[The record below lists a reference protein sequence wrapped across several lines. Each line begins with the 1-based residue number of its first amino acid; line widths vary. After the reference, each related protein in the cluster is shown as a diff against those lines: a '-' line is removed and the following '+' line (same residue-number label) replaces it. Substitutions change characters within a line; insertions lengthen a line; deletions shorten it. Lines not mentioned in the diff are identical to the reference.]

1 MNVLF
6 KNEFIMRIIL
16 NNRLVD
22 LNENNIT
29 VGELLRIKNYSFRML
44 VTKINDNL
52 VKKEDREDTFIKEG
66 DEVVVLHM
74 ISGG

>member
-1 MNVLF
+1 
-6 KNEFIMRIIL
+6 MRIIL

-22 LNENNIT
+22 LNESNIS

-44 VTKINDNL
+44 VTKINDKL

>member
-6 KNEFIMRIIL
+6 KIEFIMRIIL